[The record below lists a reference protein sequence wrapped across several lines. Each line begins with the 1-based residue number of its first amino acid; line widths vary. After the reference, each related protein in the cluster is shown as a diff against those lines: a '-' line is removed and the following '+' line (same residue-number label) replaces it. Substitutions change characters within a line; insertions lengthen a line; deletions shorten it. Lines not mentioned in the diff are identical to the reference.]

1 MVRSLKAFRL
11 EQETL
16 ELLEEIAKKTGKTQ
30 TQIVKEALELY
41 AETEN
46 KVRHEIEI
54 YKQEN
59 DKLKLLVNTLQIT
72 MTEKDKKYEDMK
84 NNYEK
89 HIEDLKASFDNV
101 KSSYIKQIEYLTDI
115 IKKNNKKWW
124 MFWKS

>member
-46 KVRHEIEI
+46 QVRYEIEI

-72 MTEKDKKYEDMK
+72 MAEKDKKYEDMK

-89 HIEDLKASFDNV
+89 HIEDLKTSFDNV
-101 KSSYIKQIEYLTDI
+101 KASYVKQIEYLTDI

>member
-72 MTEKDKKYEDMK
+72 MNEKDKKYEDMK